1 MEDAHE
7 EARIITRLGGK
18 PCVKLS
24 VLKQADANTVEVAQA
39 VSRRIQE
46 LQPTLPG
53 GVQLGMVEN
62 QAEYVIPALNGVR
75 NAAVEAALLVLLVVY
90 LFLGSWRQVL
100 VMLLALPVTLI
111 VNFGLM
117 KLAGFSLN
125 IFSLG
130 GLVVAIGVVLDNSI
144 VVLENITR
152 LQHEHPAGES
162 SELAVS
168 GTAEVGPAILAATL
182 SFLALFIPFLL
193 VPGLTS
199 LLFRELILVI
209 AGIVCISLAVA
220 ITLTPMLAAVVS
232 RSGGGNPAEAT
243 RFERLFAWVTE
254 GYGRLLQIALRGRWV
269 VIPGFILVLARC
281 HSPGASP
288 GK

>member
-1 MEDAHE
+1 M
-7 EARIITRLGGK
+7 
-18 PCVKLS
+18 
-24 VLKQADANTVEVAQA
+24 
-39 VSRRIQE
+39 
-46 LQPTLPG
+46 
-53 GVQLGMVEN
+53 
-62 QAEYVIPALNGVR
+62 GVR

-152 LQHEHPAGES
+152 LQHEHREGEP

-182 SFLALFIPFLL
+182 SFLALFIPFLF

-220 ITLTPMLAAVVS
+220 ITLTPMLAAIVS
-232 RSGGGNPAEAT
+232 SSGGGNPAEAT
-243 RFERLFAWVTE
+243 RFERLFAWVTQ
-254 GYGRLLQIALRGRWV
+254 GYGRLLQIALRWRWA
-269 VIPGFILVLARC
+269 VIPGFILVLGGAILLAPRLG
-281 HSPGASP
+281 SEFLPAMDDGRIMVKVKLPTGASVAETDKVLAQIEARID
-288 GK
+288 GRSGH